1 MALKYPNLQVF
12 DAALTEA
19 VEAEQEAVYERLG
32 VPRPPRPTNLAA
44 APATAT
50 PPVPPP
56 PPSSPILSDAATSAS
71 AAGDKKQ
78 PPSTAS

>member
-56 PPSSPILSDAATSAS
+56 SPLLSDAATSAS